1 MLDLNQYGEQ
11 PKKTK
16 PAGDP
21 VSGFLQAMRENG
33 INFSESVISDG
44 AIHRFSTNGKK
55 DKSGWYLLHIDKD
68 FAAGAFGDWR
78 TGDSIKWCSVE
89 ESKMGPEQQAR
100 KREIQEKT
108 DKAIEE
114 QYHKAAGEAKE
125 MWEASAPASND
136 FPYLSKK
143 RVRSYGLR
151 INKDGVL
158 LVPMR
163 NNMGEIRSL
172 QRIYPDG
179 SKYNFPGGEA
189 RGHYFTIDGKPSEIY
204 ICEGYATGASI
215 HEATGGTVIV
225 AFSAGNLYPVTKT
238 IKSKYPTSRFTLC
251 ADNDQWTA
259 SGNTGI
265 AQAKKTGEAFGIKVV
280 WPTFSN
286 TESKPTDFNDLANI
300 EGMDAVR
307 DQISGPKNLQD
318 PWEGQIYT
326 LRDAYAPREPLKFLV
341 AGLLTEP
348 SLSIIYGAPGTLK
361 SMLLGDM
368 AICVAAGKSWLQREV
383 IQSSVMWIDFDNGQ
397 RRTHERFA
405 ALARARS
412 LPDNTPLSYVSMP
425 QPWLN
430 AESPEDIER
439 LMNRIVKNNIKLVCI
454 DNLGL
459 ISMGVEEKSDAMIP
473 IMANLRLLSEQ
484 TGAAVAVIH
493 HQRKRVGSESRAG
506 DSLRGH
512 SGIEGAIDLALLV
525 TREENSNWIT
535 IQSTK
540 TRDVE
545 VLPFMAEFRYDHKI
559 GSNELQTAS
568 FVKIELEDNTSDR
581 AIERVIISIC
591 KENPMINQKKVISLA
606 KKELNAGI
614 NRIRHIYKQLKDS
627 KQIQTYDL
635 SENNDE
641 K

>member
-11 PKKTK
+11 LRQTK

-21 VSGFLQAMRENG
+21 VSGFLQAMGESG
-33 INFSESVISDG
+33 INFSGSVISDG

-55 DKSGWYLLHIDKD
+55 DKSGWYLLHADKD

-89 ESKMGPEQQAR
+89 ESKMSTEQRAR
-100 KREIQEKT
+100 RREIQEKT

-125 MWEASAPASND
+125 MWEASTPASND
-136 FPYLSKK
+136 FPYLAKK
-143 RVRSYGLR
+143 RVRSHGLR

-163 NNMGEIRSL
+163 NNMGEVRSL

-225 AFSAGNLYPVTKT
+225 AFSAGNLYPVTRT

-251 ADNDQWTA
+251 ADNDQWTT

-265 AQAKKTGEAFGIKVV
+265 AQARKTGEAFGIKVV

-286 TESKPTDFNDLANI
+286 IESRPTDFNDLANL
-300 EGMDAVR
+300 EGIDAVR
-307 DQISGPKNLQD
+307 DQIAGPKNLQD

-326 LRDAYAPREPLKFLV
+326 LKDAYAPREPLKFLV

-348 SLSIIYGAPGTLK
+348 SLSIVYGAPGTLK

-368 AICVAAGKSWLQREV
+368 AVCVAAGRSWLQREV
-383 IQSSVMWIDFDNGQ
+383 IQSPVLWIDFDNGQ

-430 AESPEDIER
+430 AENPEDIEK

-459 ISMGVEEKSDAMIP
+459 ISMGAEEKSDAMIP

-484 TGAAVAVIH
+484 TGAAVSVIH
-493 HQRKRVGSESRAG
+493 HQRKGTSVNSRAG

-525 TREENSNWIT
+525 TREECGNWIT

-568 FVKIELEDNTSDR
+568 FVKIELEDRTSDA
-581 AIERVIISIC
+581 AIEKALIDIC
-591 KENPMINQKKVISLA
+591 NENPVITQKKAVALA
-606 KKELNAGI
+606 KKDLDVGI
-614 NRIRHIYKQLKDS
+614 NRIRHVYKQLKNSNRITSYNVVED
-627 KQIQTYDL
+627 D
-635 SENNDE
+635 
-641 K
+641 